1 MSDRMEG
8 AAREF
13 GGRVQ
18 EAAGDVL
25 GDSKTKAEGL
35 YNQASGQTPQALG
48 QLTDIIRE
56 QPLASAAIALGIGY
70 LLGRLS

>member
-35 YNQASGQTPQALG
+35 YNQASGQTQQALG